1 MRSVL
6 LATFAV
12 FFAVA
17 ELFMAWTPA
26 DSQATPATGDRLIL
40 VTLDGSRVQEMFG
53 GLDVEILRS
62 TLPAGTVV
70 ESDATY
76 RRFHAETPDARRR
89 KLMPFFWDVLMTR
102 HGSIAGNPR
111 LKSVVTLA
119 NSHRFSYPG
128 YSELLTGEI
137 DDAAIKSNDRIHN
150 PRVTLLEALK
160 AHLKLSAL
168 EVAVFASWDVM
179 NEVVEH
185 TPGTLT
191 VNAGYEPFE
200 LNWPGARELS
210 LLQFETPT
218 PWNNVRHDAYTF
230 GLAMAHLR
238 AVKPRVLHL
247 ALGETDDWAHDG
259 RYDRTLEAYARTDN
273 QLREL
278 WTWLQSQPEYR
289 DRTHILVTTDHGR
302 GRTRADWRNHGADVT
317 GAEDVWMAF
326 VSPRFG
332 ARGEWRD
339 HPPLFS
345 NQAAATMASW
355 MGLDWNTAR
364 PKAGR
369 PIVPRWSRIEIRA
382 LLICKSSMQAC

>member
-1 MRSVL
+1 MTGRMRASLIALFAGVCGTVAL
-6 LATFAV
+6 LA
-12 FFAVA
+12 
-17 ELFMAWTPA
+17 AWTPA
-26 DSQATPATGDRLIL
+26 DSQTASVIGERLVL
-40 VTLDGSRVQEMFG
+40 VTLDGSRIQEMFG
-53 GLDVEILRS
+53 GIDVEILRS
-62 TLPAGTVV
+62 TLPKGAAV
-70 ESDATY
+70 ESDPTY
-76 RRFHAETPDARRR
+76 RRFHADTPEARRR

-111 LKSVVTLA
+111 QKSAVTLTNA
-119 NSHRFSYPG
+119 HRFSYPS
-128 YSELLTGEI
+128 YSELLTGEV
-137 DDAAIKSNDRIHN
+137 DDEVIKSNDRVHN

-160 AHLKLSAL
+160 AHLKLSSL

-185 TPGTLT
+185 TPGSLT
-191 VNAGYEPFE
+191 VNAGYEAFD
-200 LNWPGARELS
+200 LAWPGARELS

-230 GLAMAHLR
+230 GLAMTHLR

-259 RYDRTLEAYARTDN
+259 RYDRTLEAYQRSDN
-273 QLREL
+273 QIREL

-289 DRTHILVTTDHGR
+289 DRTHMLITTDHGR
-302 GRTRADWRNHGADVT
+302 GRTTADWRNHGADVA

-326 VSPRFG
+326 VSPRFA

-355 MGLDWNTAR
+355 MGLDWNAAR
-364 PKAGR
+364 PRAGR
-369 PIVPRWSRIEIRA
+369 PIASH
-382 LLICKSSMQAC
+382 